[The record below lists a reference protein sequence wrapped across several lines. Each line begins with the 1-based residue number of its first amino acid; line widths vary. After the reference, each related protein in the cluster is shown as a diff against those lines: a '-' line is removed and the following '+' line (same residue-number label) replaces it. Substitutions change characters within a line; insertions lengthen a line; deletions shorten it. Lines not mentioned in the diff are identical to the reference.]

1 MCVLSIR
8 AVFEGQLEVS
18 GSEGALS
25 ALSVICDQL
34 SSVREERRRALKTL
48 EQKKERISQF
58 TEIAVS
64 TCNIHCSFIV
74 GRSTLLS

>member
-1 MCVLSIR
+1 MAWRMLFSIR

-25 ALSVICDQL
+25 TLTVICHQL
-34 SSVREERRRALKTL
+34 NSVREERRKALKTL

-58 TEIAVS
+58 TEITVGPR
-64 TCNIHCSFIV
+64 NVHCSV
-74 GRSTLLS
+74 PVQV